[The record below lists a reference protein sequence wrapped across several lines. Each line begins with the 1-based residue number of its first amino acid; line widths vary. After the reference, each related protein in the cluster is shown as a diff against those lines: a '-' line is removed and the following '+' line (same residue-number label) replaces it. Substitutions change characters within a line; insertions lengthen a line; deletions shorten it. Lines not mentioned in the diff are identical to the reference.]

1 MRFYTILIITVVGLL
16 CINKYY
22 KDIDV
27 KVKKMGV
34 YLVKSFMYLLGLNL
48 QVEKPNSL
56 FHLKDKVIMIANH
69 QNYLDWVFLLEYLIN
84 ENRHDYT
91 FVFKKEICGLPLIGD
106 LLYEKH
112 IYVERDLQKDIINI
126 KNQVEK
132 LGDKYIIIIFPEG
145 TFSDCSDYRRFS
157 NDYLKLIGKEK
168 MYYCLS
174 PKYNGLK
181 LLMDNI
187 PHDQVIDST
196 LIFPENYPKNYEEN
210 ILAIS
215 ASSLLLDQYPRE
227 CILKLKEV
235 NINIDNI
242 KSELI
247 DIFIQKDKEMKK
259 FYKNHSK
266 KYMSPYKILSQNF
279 IILITI
285 LIILKNLK
293 YINRFINNINNINEL
308 NNINN

>member
-1 MRFYTILIITVVGLL
+1 
-16 CINKYY
+16 
-22 KDIDV
+22 
-27 KVKKMGV
+27 MGIF
-34 YLVKSFMYLLGLNL
+34 LVKSFIYLLGLNL
-48 QVEKPNSL
+48 KVEKPNSL
-56 FHLKDKVIMIANH
+56 FHLKDKVVMIVNH
-69 QNYLDWVFLLEYLIN
+69 QNYFDWVYLLEYLMS

-91 FVFKKEICGLPLIGD
+91 FMFKKELCNLPLMGNI
-106 LLYEKH
+106 LYNKH
-112 IYVERDLQKDIINI
+112 IYVERDLSKDIINI
-126 KNQVEK
+126 KNQVDK
-132 LGDKYIIIIFPEG
+132 LGDKYIIVIFPEG

-181 LLMDNI
+181 LILENV
-187 PHDQVIDST
+187 PYDQIIDTT
-196 LIFPENYPKNYEEN
+196 LIYPENYPKNYEEN
-210 ILAIS
+210 ILAVS

-227 CILKLKEV
+227 CVLKLKEV
-235 NINIDNI
+235 NINLDNI

-247 DIFIQKDKEMKK
+247 DIFIQKDKDMRK
-259 FYKNHSK
+259 FYKKNSK

-293 YINRFINNINNINEL
+293 YIKRFINRINYVNETA
-308 NNINN
+308 IS